1 MLIRLVD
8 RLTEE
13 TLFQPLP
20 GVLLSSNRTKVL
32 HQSLPDSKN
41 DLKDLDN
48 LLYSKVS
55 GYFHSLTISVHP
67 LELNSTDLVD
77 TVTGISPI
85 LTRGLLQL
93 YDLKTII
100 YTFLSS
106 SNLLTLHMLISM
118 SLKVKS
124 CQIPKER
131 QKAYLTK

>member
-32 HQSLPDSKN
+32 QESLPDSKN